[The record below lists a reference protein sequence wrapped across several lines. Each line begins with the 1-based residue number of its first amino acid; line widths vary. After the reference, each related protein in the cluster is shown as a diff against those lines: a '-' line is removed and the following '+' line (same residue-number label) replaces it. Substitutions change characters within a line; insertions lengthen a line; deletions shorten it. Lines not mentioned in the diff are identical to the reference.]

1 METKLTI
8 GERLK
13 DLRVERDMN
22 QKDVENQA
30 GISTSTLSTY
40 ENDTVGN
47 VNVAA
52 IIKLAEFY
60 EVQPEYLL
68 CLTDNKK
75 RPDASIQDLHLSDG
89 TVDILLKDK
98 ALNHRLLCELVEH
111 PGFRQLMM
119 DLEIYVNGLVSDRI
133 RDANAMLEAMR
144 QLICEKYDA
153 ETDVEMR
160 TLQVG
165 QLVEDEYFGRT
176 IYEELSAIL
185 KDIRTAHITDDTT
198 SDGSAIERV
207 RQSIESAKSFEG
219 SAEEQQLRA
228 LCKQVGKDF
237 DSLNKAD
244 VAATMRILRELTPTT
259 TQQGRAVRKSMDK
272 QLRGKTRRKR

>member
-30 GISTSTLSTY
+30 AIPTSTLSTY

-89 TVDILLKDK
+89 TLDILLKDK
-98 ALNHRLLCELVEH
+98 TLNHRLLCELVEH
-111 PGFRQLMM
+111 PAFRQLMM

>member
-1 METKLTI
+1 M
-8 GERLK
+8 
-13 DLRVERDMN
+13 
-22 QKDVENQA
+22 QKE
-30 GISTSTLSTY
+30 
-40 ENDTVGN
+40 
-47 VNVAA
+47 
-52 IIKLAEFY
+52 
-60 EVQPEYLL
+60 
-68 CLTDNKK
+68 
-75 RPDASIQDLHLSDG
+75 DLHLSDS
-89 TVDILLKDK
+89 TLDILLKDK
-98 ALNHRLLCELVEH
+98 TLNHRLLCELVEH

-144 QLICEKYDA
+144 QLICEKY
-153 ETDVEMR
+153 DVEMR

-244 VAATMRILRELTPTT
+244 VAATMRILRELTLTT

-272 QLRGKTRRKR
+272 QLRWKTRRKR

>member
-1 METKLTI
+1 M
-8 GERLK
+8 
-13 DLRVERDMN
+13 
-22 QKDVENQA
+22 
-30 GISTSTLSTY
+30 
-40 ENDTVGN
+40 
-47 VNVAA
+47 
-52 IIKLAEFY
+52 
-60 EVQPEYLL
+60 
-68 CLTDNKK
+68 
-75 RPDASIQDLHLSDG
+75 HLSDS
-89 TVDILLKDK
+89 TLDILLKDK
-98 ALNHRLLCELVEH
+98 TLNHRLLCELVEH

-144 QLICEKYDA
+144 QLICEKY
-153 ETDVEMR
+153 DVEMR

-244 VAATMRILRELTPTT
+244 VAATMRILRELTLTT

-272 QLRGKTRRKR
+272 QLRWKTRRKR

>member
-1 METKLTI
+1 MALVLLALGDGSLI
-8 GERLK
+8 LK
-13 DLRVERDMN
+13 FFHQV
-22 QKDVENQA
+22 V
-30 GISTSTLSTY
+30 I
-40 ENDTVGN
+40 
-47 VNVAA
+47 
-52 IIKLAEFY
+52 F
-60 EVQPEYLL
+60 L
-68 CLTDNKK
+68 CQSFL
-75 RPDASIQDLHLSDG
+75 
-89 TVDILLKDK
+89 
-98 ALNHRLLCELVEH
+98 
-111 PGFRQLMM
+111 
-119 DLEIYVNGLVSDRI
+119 
-133 RDANAMLEAMR
+133 

-185 KDIRTAHITDDTT
+185 KDILTAHIADDTT

-272 QLRGKTRRKR
+272 QLRGKAHRKR

>member
-30 GISTSTLSTY
+30 GIPTSTLSTY

-60 EVQPEYLL
+60 EVRPEYLL

-75 RPDASIQDLHLSDG
+75 RPDASIQDLH
-89 TVDILLKDK
+89 ILLKDK
-98 ALNHRLLCELVEH
+98 MLNHRLLCELVEH
-111 PGFRQLMM
+111 PGFRQLMV

-144 QLICEKYDA
+144 QLIREKYDA

-176 IYEELSAIL
+176 IYEELSTIL

-244 VAATMRILRELTPTT
+244 LAATMRILRELTPTT

-272 QLRGKTRRKR
+272 QLREKTRRKR

>member
-30 GISTSTLSTY
+30 SIPTSTLSTY

-165 QLVEDEYFGRT
+165 QLIEDEYFGRT

-244 VAATMRILRELTPTT
+244 VAATMRILRELTPKT